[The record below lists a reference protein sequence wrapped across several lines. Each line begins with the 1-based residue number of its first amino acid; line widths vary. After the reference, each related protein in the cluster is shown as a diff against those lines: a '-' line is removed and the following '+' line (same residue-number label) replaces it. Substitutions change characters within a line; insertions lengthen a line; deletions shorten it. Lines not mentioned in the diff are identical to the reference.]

1 MLVIT
6 IIHKILSRFRNP
18 TKDWPA
24 AEPRELVFDLN
35 QQTINGCRIN
45 SRLELAHQFGK
56 ASYVRRFRKEYLD
69 LFYPRSGLILEFASD
84 ELMAITVIVSMKSFH
99 IREDEMGVGKI
110 KIIDT
115 LGEEYSLNDRTV
127 LKDLVA
133 YLGNPVDSGTVGP
146 DMAHTFI

>member
-1 MLVIT
+1 
-6 IIHKILSRFRNP
+6 
-18 TKDWPA
+18 
-24 AEPRELVFDLN
+24 
-35 QQTINGCRIN
+35 
-45 SRLELAHQFGK
+45 
-56 ASYVRRFRKEYLD
+56 
-69 LFYPRSGLILEFASD
+69 FASD

-146 DMAHTFI
+146 DMAHTFIVKGNFIDTYHDTVTGSLLHVTISESGKSDHNADGLS